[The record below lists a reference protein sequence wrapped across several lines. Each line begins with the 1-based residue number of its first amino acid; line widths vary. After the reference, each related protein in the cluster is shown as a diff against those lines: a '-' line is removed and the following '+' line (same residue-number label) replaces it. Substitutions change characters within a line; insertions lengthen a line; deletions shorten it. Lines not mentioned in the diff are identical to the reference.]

1 MPTLTYEGCTMFRE
15 RITASLLSGN
25 AIRIINIRSEYHH
38 TNNENI
44 SIGLQDFE
52 ASYLRLIDNITDG
65 TVIEINET
73 GTTLKFKPGI
83 IVGGEVSHDCC
94 LKRSIGWYIEGIL
107 PLIIF
112 GKEAFNGRFNGITN
126 DTQDFSVDFLRGT
139 TLPMLYHFGIESIA
153 IKTLRRGSPP
163 NGGGEVELTCQLIR
177 ELKPVEL
184 IEPGLV
190 KRVRGTAYC
199 SKISP
204 TMLTRVIDASR
215 AILNNLLPD
224 VYIHTDH
231 YKGVLGGKSPG
242 YSLYLSAIT
251 TTGMQYAVERT
262 ANAHLQGTGEVP
274 EVCSFSVCICFVHV
288 YHHQLYLQD
297 IGQECAFHLL
307 DEISRGGCIDSSHQ
321 VLTLILMA
329 MGPEDITKVRFGS
342 ELTENAISMLQ
353 ILKDHFGIVF
363 KIKNEDIDTFP
374 TIVVSCLGIGF
385 KNMARK
391 IK

>member
-1 MPTLTYEGCTMFRE
+1 
-15 RITASLLSGN
+15 
-25 AIRIINIRSEYHH
+25 
-38 TNNENI
+38 
-44 SIGLQDFE
+44 
-52 ASYLRLIDNITDG
+52 
-65 TVIEINET
+65 
-73 GTTLKFKPGI
+73 
-83 IVGGEVSHDCC
+83 
-94 LKRSIGWYIEGIL
+94 
-107 PLIIF
+107 
-112 GKEAFNGRFNGITN
+112 
-126 DTQDFSVDFLRGT
+126 
-139 TLPMLYHFGIESIA
+139 MLYHFGIESIA

-274 EVCSFSVCICFVHV
+274 E
-288 YHHQLYLQD
+288 D